1 MGEKKTEIEVEEEN
15 IEKTEN
21 MEHVELPK
29 TVENTD
35 EYDQDIDD
43 MLGDKNEVE
52 TNDVVSDSVKDLV
65 ENVDDDKNKVGT
77 NDVASESIKDLV
89 DDQPVNEQQSE
100 FNDDIDDILGGDV
113 DDNNNEIHNDV
124 GSESVKVSVE
134 NQPENE
140 TNDSYSEEYSEHN
153 AEEQKQE
160 NNDNAEKV
168 VDDNNEPAFSQDDAF
183 KILEAEQKELNGD
196 NVVDEDAENK
206 LKENSVNDE
215 YSDF

>member
-1 MGEKKTEIEVEEEN
+1 MG
-15 IEKTEN
+15 
-21 MEHVELPK
+21 
-29 TVENTD
+29 
-35 EYDQDIDD
+35 
-43 MLGDKNEVE
+43 
-52 TNDVVSDSVKDLV
+52 
-65 ENVDDDKNKVGT
+65 
-77 NDVASESIKDLV
+77 
-89 DDQPVNEQQSE
+89 QSE

-124 GSESVKVSVE
+124 GSESVKASVG

-160 NNDNAEKV
+160 NNYNAEKV
-168 VDDNNEPAFSQDDAF
+168 VDDNNVPSFSQDDAF
-183 KILEAEQKELNGD
+183 KMLEAEQKELNGD
-196 NVVDEDAENK
+196 NVVDDDAENK